1 MYIPRIIFDDIIKH
15 LPKKE
20 FTIITG
26 ARQTGKT
33 TILKQLFN
41 TIKKQNKEVFYL
53 TLEKEEVLQEI
64 NNNPENIFQYTGKIA
79 NPLYEDVS
87 ETIYLLL
94 DEIQYADNPSNFL
107 KYLYDTYSPNLKIIA
122 TGSSSFYI
130 DKKFKDS
137 LVGRKRLFHLKTLN
151 FDEFLVFK
159 DKIDLK
165 HELEKTR
172 ERQEYKSVRYAEI
185 MHYLSEYLTFGGYP
199 NVVLAQS
206 DEEKINVLE
215 EIKNS
220 YIKRDILDSKVENRQ
235 AFYNLLNI
243 LAGQTGN
250 LLNKN
255 MLSKSLRIDL
265 STVENYLYI
274 LQKNFHI
281 ELVKPFFRNIKKEL
295 IKMPKVYFNDIG
307 LLNIFLNRFQVFVKR
322 EDKGSLLENYVY
334 IRLREIYRQDDI
346 KFWRTAS
353 GNEVDFVVSE
363 TFGKGKA
370 FEVKYNANLL
380 IKSKYKLFRNTYPD
394 YPLKIIQFDFSTEPV
409 ITPVLKLQ

>member
-1 MYIPRIIFDDIIKH
+1 MIFDDTIKH
-15 LPKKE
+15 FPNKE

-33 TILKQLFN
+33 TILKHLFD
-41 TIKKQNKEVFYL
+41 TIKKQNKKVFYL
-53 TLEKEEVLQEI
+53 TLEKEDVLQEI
-64 NNNPENIFQYTGKIA
+64 NSNPENIFRYTGKIA
-79 NPLYEDVS
+79 NPLYEGVS
-87 ETIYLLL
+87 EIIYLLL
-94 DEIQYADNPSNFL
+94 DEIQYAENPSNFL

-137 LVGRKRLFHLKTLN
+137 LIGRKRLFHLKTLN

-165 HELEKTR
+165 NELEKIR
-172 ERQEYKSVRYAEI
+172 ERQEYKSVRYTEI
-185 MHYLSEYLTFGGYP
+185 MHYLTEYLTFGGYP

-274 LQKNFHI
+274 MQKSYHI
-281 ELVKPFFRNIKKEL
+281 ELVRPFFRNIKKEL
-295 IKMPKVYFNDIG
+295 VKMPKVYFNDIG
-307 LLNIFLNRFQVFVKR
+307 LLNILLNNFQAIIKR

-334 IRLREIYRQDDI
+334 IRLREIYKQDDI

-353 GNEVDFVVSE
+353 GNEVDFVVSD
-363 TFGKGKA
+363 TFGKGEA
-370 FEVKYNANLL
+370 FEVKFNASLL
-380 IKSKYKLFRNTYPD
+380 AKSKYKLFRNTYPE
-394 YPLKIIQFDFSTEPV
+394 YPLNIIQFDFSIDPM
-409 ITPVLKLQ
+409 ITSVLKLQ

>member
-250 LLNKN
+250 LVNKN

-274 LQKNFHI
+274 LQKSFHI

>member
-15 LPKKE
+15 LTKKE

-33 TILKQLFN
+33 TILKQLFD

-64 NNNPENIFQYTGKIA
+64 NSNPENIFQYTGRIA
-79 NPLYEDVS
+79 NPLYEGVS

-94 DEIQYADNPSNFL
+94 DEIQYAENPSNFL

-137 LVGRKRLFHLKTLN
+137 LVGRKRLFHLKTLS

-165 HELEKTR
+165 NELDKIREK
-172 ERQEYKSVRYAEI
+172 QEYKSVRYAEI
-185 MHYLSEYLTFGGYP
+185 MHYLTEYLTFGGYP

-206 DEEKINVLE
+206 NEEKINVLE

-274 LQKNFHI
+274 MQKSFHI

-307 LLNIFLNRFQVFVKR
+307 LLNVFLNRFQFFIKR

-334 IRLREIYRQDDI
+334 IRLREIYKQDNI

-380 IKSKYKLFRNTYPD
+380 TKSKYKLFRNTYPD
-394 YPLKIIQFDFSTEPV
+394 YPLNIIQFDFGIDPL
-409 ITPVLKLQ
+409 ITPVLKL